1 MFSSINASYFRASSF
16 TSLIISFELRS
27 ITGLPYI
34 RLDAP
39 MTDDESTFV
48 YPSLGF
54 DVKEFDPCPL
64 TLLEFNP
71 YFGFTFI
78 MGPDCKTS
86 AELAF

>member
-1 MFSSINASYFRASSF
+1 
-16 TSLIISFELRS
+16 
-27 ITGLPYI
+27 
-34 RLDAP
+34 

-86 AELAF
+86 AELVF